1 MIDYIDFIKI
11 IKVLLICFI
20 ADYSLAQNNNPL
32 DTNSAREYI
41 YNLYGVDILE
51 LDHPGY
57 VNVWLSQC
65 GFLRPY
71 NWFEIPLDNDFCILN
86 FYLRGE
92 KINTNQCV
100 FWAIPV
106 NFTDSC
112 LILHSDSDKIFF
124 PNDIEGIYAI
134 YMEYNGYFFHIG
146 DNSFHEWRKLF
157 WMYFVYDRKPF
168 FEDFHKYDLI
178 DDYIPRANTL
188 TYIPFSEMKGDSS
201 IVACVIID
209 YVYNFYKTTCESFSR
224 THKSGITNE
233 DAYFINNKNA
243 VYHCVVRD

>member
-134 YMEYNGYFFHIG
+134 YMHICLP
-146 DNSFHEWRKLF
+146 K
-157 WMYFVYDRKPF
+157 KPF
-168 FEDFHKYDLI
+168 IYSQYRGLHSK
-178 DDYIPRANTL
+178 AQ
-188 TYIPFSEMKGDSS
+188 SECAIHSDRRWPHVQRSS
-201 IVACVIID
+201 AASG
-209 YVYNFYKTTCESFSR
+209 NFAAS
-224 THKSGITNE
+224 
-233 DAYFINNKNA
+233 
-243 VYHCVVRD
+243 